1 MRDRPGLRGVV
12 FDCRDA
18 FALAHWWAEALGWT
32 VHPLDDEDLVW
43 LAEHGFTPETDPAV
57 GVDPPDPSLPMLW
70 FNRVPEAKVV
80 KNRVHLDVNVADAA
94 GIDRLVAL
102 GARAACT
109 SRRRGLDHH
118 GRPRGK
124 RVLRVPPRRGG
135 ELTASRQ
142 VRHRQPVNRLA
153 ARAARCSSLRVTS
166 SHQQDGAPAPHQNSR
181 PQEGQV
187 ASVQPSPGRP
197 IASDVLT
204 ASRD

>member
-102 GARAACT
+102 GAR
-109 SRRRGLDHH
+109 
-118 GRPRGK
+118 
-124 RVLRVPPRRGG
+124 VLRAHPDG
-135 ELTASRQ
+135 EVWTIMAD
-142 VRHRQPVNRLA
+142 P
-153 ARAARCSSLRVTS
+153 
-166 SHQQDGAPAPHQNSR
+166 
-181 PQEGQV
+181 EGNEFCV
-187 ASVQPSPGRP
+187 FPLDAEGS
-197 IASDVLT
+197 
-204 ASRD
+204 